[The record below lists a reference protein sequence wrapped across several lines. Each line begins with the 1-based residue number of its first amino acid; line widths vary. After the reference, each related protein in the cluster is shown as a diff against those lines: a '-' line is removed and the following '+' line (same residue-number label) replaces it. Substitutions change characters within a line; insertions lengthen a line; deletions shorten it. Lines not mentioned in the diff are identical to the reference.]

1 MDCGTSSKVKRSE
14 ANYREESSDRRSLKQ
29 CSWEKSREEH
39 LGTSFREEPSG
50 PSHRGKEK
58 KCLSTSDWKRGDVAG
73 EEMILWQQVME
84 RGLREKEE
92 RLRSGEELVETQK
105 KRILELREENERLKA
120 QLTKSEEENEAV
132 VHNLAVTKEEL
143 DVMARHL
150 LIVSENVKTV
160 EEERVSAGN
169 IQEERE
175 QRLSEIE
182 EEFRQLQLVDR
193 VQIQSLEEEKLA
205 SESIFAANLTE
216 VKKAVAEAEAEISK
230 LHKEGEEL
238 DCSNKAVI
246 NELEVVLYK
255 NENLDR
261 NIEDKKKKL
270 NELIENISRIQEDN
284 GQKEI
289 ALKRMKAEF
298 ENENNKN
305 TTRITLLK
313 ESISRLEGE
322 VKGENAKMSQMEK
335 DSCETKQKLST
346 MQNHLCGLKDK
357 ETSLIIERKT
367 KDVQM
372 YDMEKEIQELFQ
384 MKEEIELTKQKL
396 EDSLDLKHEAKTLL
410 SRLRTVQKEKFG
422 QEEEK
427 VHLEGKVHV
436 LTDEIEKFDNNMEI
450 IKEELAKKIDELHK
464 FEENN
469 KKESELEKELSLVIF
484 ELQGQVRSKD
494 IEHANVKKRF
504 SELQTVIEKAQK
516 ELIVVKKSLS
526 TTEQSVKEMN
536 QKRENMVDKITV
548 EGEKLKQVM
557 IENKD
562 MRTIEHNIL
571 AREKAAQQKVLDLQH
586 KNKEDEK
593 ELKETI
599 EKVNYVKEKLC
610 SMEIEKKKMEEMLES
625 SYKMNEANMKVSEE
639 LEAMKGKRKQLET
652 EITEVKQTEKEVN
665 SKLSQKE
672 RNIEKSLEIK
682 KLEKELKELNLKLKS
697 TTKIKER
704 LLKQI
709 ERNKNT
715 TDKLL
720 SDDKKLDDEIS
731 IMEKEIT
738 SLELEQQDKRIKMDE
753 IENELENGEIS
764 LTLKTL
770 EAQALRDQIK
780 ELKQKKEVV
789 KKEIKEVEDEQ
800 NLILKDKR
808 RGNDEI
814 VRKIERD
821 IIVLGTSI
829 VSLEKELASKEDQK
843 EKLITGNK
851 QQISDE
857 NKANKYSVGEI
868 DGKDG
873 EFSKMKIG
881 RQLGSGEGRLPGVP
895 IQVQPSPFQETNFDN
910 LLSLSDMSD
919 ED

>member
-1 MDCGTSSKVKRSE
+1 M
-14 ANYREESSDRRSLKQ
+14 
-29 CSWEKSREEH
+29 CS
-39 LGTSFREEPSG
+39 
-50 PSHRGKEK
+50 
-58 KCLSTSDWKRGDVAG
+58 
-73 EEMILWQQVME
+73 
-84 RGLREKEE
+84 
-92 RLRSGEELVETQK
+92 
-105 KRILELREENERLKA
+105 
-120 QLTKSEEENEAV
+120 
-132 VHNLAVTKEEL
+132 
-143 DVMARHL
+143 
-150 LIVSENVKTV
+150 
-160 EEERVSAGN
+160 
-169 IQEERE
+169 
-175 QRLSEIE
+175 
-182 EEFRQLQLVDR
+182 
-193 VQIQSLEEEKLA
+193 
-205 SESIFAANLTE
+205 
-216 VKKAVAEAEAEISK
+216 
-230 LHKEGEEL
+230 
-238 DCSNKAVI
+238 
-246 NELEVVLYK
+246 
-255 NENLDR
+255 
-261 NIEDKKKKL
+261 
-270 NELIENISRIQEDN
+270 
-284 GQKEI
+284 
-289 ALKRMKAEF
+289 
-298 ENENNKN
+298 
-305 TTRITLLK
+305 
-313 ESISRLEGE
+313 
-322 VKGENAKMSQMEK
+322 
-335 DSCETKQKLST
+335 
-346 MQNHLCGLKDK
+346 
-357 ETSLIIERKT
+357 
-367 KDVQM
+367 
-372 YDMEKEIQELFQ
+372 
-384 MKEEIELTKQKL
+384 
-396 EDSLDLKHEAKTLL
+396 
-410 SRLRTVQKEKFG
+410 
-422 QEEEK
+422 
-427 VHLEGKVHV
+427 
-436 LTDEIEKFDNNMEI
+436 
-450 IKEELAKKIDELHK
+450 
-464 FEENN
+464 
-469 KKESELEKELSLVIF
+469 
-484 ELQGQVRSKD
+484 
-494 IEHANVKKRF
+494 
-504 SELQTVIEKAQK
+504 
-516 ELIVVKKSLS
+516 
-526 TTEQSVKEMN
+526 
-536 QKRENMVDKITV
+536 ITV

-731 IMEKEIT
+731 IMEKEMT